1 MAGCGPRGVLA
12 AARRLSCAGNFPA
25 PCCGFR
31 PYREQYMKSK
41 TLAAALLA
49 VGLVG
54 PALAGGQPPFS
65 LKLLPLGSFHSGLF
79 DQAAAEIVAHDPSSQ
94 RLFVVNAASGRVD
107 VLDIHDPATPALLFS
122 IDLSAYGSA
131 VNSVAVHG
139 DLIAAAVEA
148 RTKTDPGKAVFV
160 DRDGQ
165 VLAAVEV
172 GALPDMLT
180 FTPDGRHVL
189 VANEG
194 EPSDDYGIDPE
205 GSVSII
211 DLPRKIDQLTQD
223 QVRTADFRRFNDAE
237 LDSSIRIFGPH
248 ADVAQ
253 DLEPEYIAVSQDS
266 RTAWVS
272 LQEGNAVAV
281 LDIRR
286 GTFGALHGLGFK
298 DHGKPGNELDASD
311 RDDKID
317 IRNWPVLGMYQPDAI
332 ARYEHR
338 GRTYLVTANEGDSR
352 DYGGYSEVVRLGSSS
367 YPLDPERFPDAESLK
382 QNANLGRL
390 NVSKASGLNP
400 QTGRYERIHV
410 FGGRSFSIW
419 TQDLQQVWD
428 SGADF
433 ERISAEANPAFF
445 NSNHNENSF
454 DTRSDD
460 KGPEPEGLT
469 LARLWGQTYAF
480 VGLER
485 VSGVMVYDISD
496 PHAPSFVQYLNHR
509 DFQAAPGTPAAG
521 DLGPEGLTVIEAADS
536 PIPGVPLL
544 AVGNEVSGTTTLFR
558 IDREPRR
565 AVAGH

>member
-1 MAGCGPRGVLA
+1 
-12 AARRLSCAGNFPA
+12 
-25 PCCGFR
+25 
-31 PYREQYMKSK
+31 MKSK
-41 TLAAALLA
+41 MLAAALLA
-49 VGLVG
+49 LGLAG
-54 PALAGGQPPFS
+54 PALAGDQPPFTLRLS
-65 LKLLPLGSFHSGLF
+65 PLGTFHSGLF
-79 DQAAAEIVAHDPSSQ
+79 DQAAAEIVAHDPLGQ

-107 VLDIHDPATPALLFS
+107 VLDIRDPAAPALLSS
-122 IDLSAYGSA
+122 IDLSAHGAA
-131 VNSVAVHG
+131 VNSIALHG
-139 DLIAAAVEA
+139 ELVAAAVEA
-148 RTKTDPGKAVFV
+148 RSKTDPGKAVFM

-194 EPSDDYGIDPE
+194 EPSDDYAIDPE

-211 DLPRKIDQLTQD
+211 DLPGDIARLTQD
-223 QVRTADFRRFNDAE
+223 QVRSADFRRFDDAE
-237 LDSSIRIFGPH
+237 PDPSIRVFGPH
-248 ADVAQ
+248 ASLAR
-253 DLEPEYIAVSQDS
+253 DLEPEYIAVSRDS

-281 LDIRR
+281 LDIRS
-286 GTFGALHGLGFK
+286 GTFSALHGLGFK
-298 DHGKPGNELDASD
+298 DHSLPGNELDASD
-311 RDDKID
+311 RDGRID

-338 GRTYLVTANEGDSR
+338 GRTYLVTANEGDAR
-352 DYGGYSEVVRLGSSS
+352 DYEGYSEVVRLGSSA
-367 YPLDPERFPDAESLK
+367 YPLDPERFPDAAELK
-382 QNANLGRL
+382 QNASLGRL

-400 QTGRYERIHV
+400 QTGRYERIHA

-419 TQDLQQVWD
+419 THDLEPVWD

-433 ERISAEANPAFF
+433 ERITAEANPEFF
-445 NSNHNENSF
+445 NSNHTENSF

-469 LARLWGQTYAF
+469 LASLWGRTYAF

-485 VSGVMVYDISD
+485 AGGVMVYDIGD
-496 PHAPSFVQYLNHR
+496 PHAPSFVQYLNRR
-509 DFQAAPGTPAAG
+509 DFQAAPGTPEAG
-521 DLGPEGLTVIEAADS
+521 DLGPEGLTVIEAGAS

-544 AVGNEVSGTTTLFR
+544 VVASEVSGTTTLFR
-558 IDREPRR
+558 IDREPLG
-565 AVAGH
+565 VAGR

>member
-1 MAGCGPRGVLA
+1 
-12 AARRLSCAGNFPA
+12 
-25 PCCGFR
+25 
-31 PYREQYMKSK
+31 MKSK
-41 TLAAALLA
+41 MLGAALLA
-49 VGLVG
+49 FGLAG
-54 PALAGGQPPFS
+54 PALAEVQPPFTLRLS
-65 LKLLPLGSFHSGLF
+65 PLGTFHSGLF
-79 DQAAAEIVAHDPSSQ
+79 DQAAAEIVAHDPLGQ

-107 VLDIHDPATPALLFS
+107 VLDIRDPAAPALLSS
-122 IDLSAYGSA
+122 IDLSAHGAA

-139 DLIAAAVEA
+139 ELVAAAVEA
-148 RTKTDPGKAVFV
+148 RSKTDPGKAVFM

-211 DLPRKIDQLTQD
+211 DLPGDIARLTQD
-223 QVRTADFRRFNDAE
+223 QVRSADFRRFDDAE
-237 LDSSIRIFGPH
+237 LDPSVRVFGPH
-248 ADVAQ
+248 ASVAE
-253 DLEPEYIAVSQDS
+253 DLEPEYIAVSRDS

-281 LDIRR
+281 LDIRS
-286 GTFGALHGLGFK
+286 GTFSALHGLGFK
-298 DHGKPGNELDASD
+298 DHSLPGNELDAGD
-311 RDDKID
+311 RDGRID

-338 GRTYLVTANEGDSR
+338 GRTYLVTANEGDAR
-352 DYGGYSEVVRLGSSS
+352 DYDGYSEVVRLGSSA
-367 YPLDPERFPDAESLK
+367 YPLDPERFPEAESLK
-382 QNANLGRL
+382 QNASLGRL
-390 NVSKASGLNP
+390 NVSRASGLNP
-400 QTGRYERIHV
+400 QTGRYERIHA

-419 TQDLQQVWD
+419 TQDLEPVWD

-433 ERISAEANPAFF
+433 ERITAEANPEFF
-445 NSNHNENSF
+445 NSNHTENSF

-469 LARLWGQTYAF
+469 LASLWGRTYAF

-485 VSGVMVYDISD
+485 AGGVMVYDIGD
-496 PHAPSFVQYLNHR
+496 PHAPSFVQYLNRR
-509 DFQAAPGTPAAG
+509 DFQAAPGTPEAG
-521 DLGPEGLTVIEAADS
+521 DLGPEGLTVIEAGAS

-544 AVGNEVSGTTTLFR
+544 VVANEVSGSTTLFR
-558 IDREPRR
+558 IDREPLG
-565 AVAGH
+565 VAGR